1 MKAPCVEK
9 EKRKFEKIIIGILLL
24 DRNNYMTNTVLLQN
38 KTYQNIYESAIFFK
52 LGFNNL
58 LFYPKNFAYRINAK
72 RNGHNLKNIWY

>member
-9 EKRKFEKIIIGILLL
+9 EKRKFEGKKLLEYYYWIEII
-24 DRNNYMTNTVLLQN
+24 MTNTVLLHN

-52 LGFNNL
+52 LGFYNL